1 MRITSDDR
9 IIDLL
14 EDMNETY
21 AFIHDT
27 EAYRKLDLYKIIY
40 RVLAA
45 QTTECSY
52 FLRKY
57 FQKGFRKPLYFSSS
71 ANAKW

>member
-1 MRITSDDR
+1 MQISSDDK
-9 IIDLL
+9 IIDLV

-21 AFIHDT
+21 FFIRDT
-27 EAYRKLDLYKIIY
+27 EAYRKLDLYRINFKA
-40 RVLAA
+40 LAT

-71 ANAKW
+71 ANAK